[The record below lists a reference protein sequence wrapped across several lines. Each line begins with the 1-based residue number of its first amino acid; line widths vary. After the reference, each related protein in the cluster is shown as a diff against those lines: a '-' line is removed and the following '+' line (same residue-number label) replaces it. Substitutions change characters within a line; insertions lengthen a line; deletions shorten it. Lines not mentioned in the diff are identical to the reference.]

1 MVTYEDTQA
10 GFSIQHPDTWFPWEQ
25 DPAIESQGGN
35 NIAAAAFISPPE
47 DQQDQFA
54 ETVSVIVRDLN
65 QTMTLEEFTAEWKD
79 MIDRTYQ
86 DYTITYETDNATLGG
101 NPAYRVMLDTT
112 LNATRTDEPIVD
124 GTVVVGWTLDNSN
137 NRAYII
143 TVLLEKSKLE
153 QYQDPINPM
162 IDSFTLLGTSTA
174 MNNETTATET
184 MPSTPTSTTIY
195 QSNVD
200 GFRVGVPNG
209 WVVEELGSTSPV
221 AQYMERTA
229 GSLYL
234 AKLCPLSEASPDTGG
249 KYSCISEGS
258 EGSIS
263 ARILRFDE
271 LLTRPELGT
280 AVQENGTISM
290 SDFYAFLSQ
299 WMEESTGTS
308 APSAELNLTD
318 TTVNVIDPQTGQTM
332 ETTPASYVEVTYT
345 DDANRPVN
353 REFLFL
359 VLSNGTNTGYLILPT
374 IPGQSI
380 EEGQQQPPSEILQ
393 VFDSFEL
400 LMTSPTTTPSP
411 GEEPSNTSPSTI
423 TTPPMS

>member
-1 MVTYEDTQA
+1 
-10 GFSIQHPDTWFPWEQ
+10 
-25 DPAIESQGGN
+25 
-35 NIAAAAFISPPE
+35 
-47 DQQDQFA
+47 
-54 ETVSVIVRDLN
+54 
-65 QTMTLEEFTAEWKD
+65 
-79 MIDRTYQ
+79 
-86 DYTITYETDNATLGG
+86 
-101 NPAYRVMLDTT
+101 
-112 LNATRTDEPIVD
+112 
-124 GTVVVGWTLDNSN
+124 
-137 NRAYII
+137 
-143 TVLLEKSKLE
+143 
-153 QYQDPINPM
+153 
-162 IDSFTLLGTSTA
+162 
-174 MNNETTATET
+174 
-184 MPSTPTSTTIY
+184 
-195 QSNVD
+195 
-200 GFRVGVPNG
+200 
-209 WVVEELGSTSPV
+209 
-221 AQYMERTA
+221 
-229 GSLYL
+229 
-234 AKLCPLSEASPDTGG
+234 
-249 KYSCISEGS
+249 
-258 EGSIS
+258 
-263 ARILRFDE
+263 LRFDE
-271 LLTRPELGT
+271 LLTRHELGT